1 MRGGES
7 TYAIS
12 LPRALAALRQQGRL
26 PRLLHHRLGCGWQPS
41 VVVLL
46 APERD
51 SDPDLGIGPEVGID
65 PEMGIDPGRSIDPE
79 MGIGPEVGIDPAMG
93 IDPERSIDPEMGTG
107 LEMGIGLEENTQ
119 GVGVGGSSRQCAH

>member
-1 MRGGES
+1 MRGGAGRGEGES

-65 PEMGIDPGRSIDPE
+65 P
-79 MGIGPEVGIDPAMG
+79 AMG